1 MTNSHLKSMH
11 TKRPYVDGNP
21 IPGLGQAQTCGVGVK
36 EVNRIPTFTLLTIR
50 FPMAYIDTC
59 IHKQTMKKKT
69 CTLLLHSKR
78 LHTITTIDNVNMDST
93 IAGSMNVHS

>member
-1 MTNSHLKSMH
+1 MH

-50 FPMAYIDTC
+50 FPMAYIQCSLVKLPPSVQSVVWRYNEFGDKLRDIENRKLC
-59 IHKQTMKKKT
+59 DHMK
-69 CTLLLHSKR
+69 R
-78 LHTITTIDNVNMDST
+78 
-93 IAGSMNVHS
+93 